1 MTCYHNNSRCGVAP
15 VSSTDKFRDLAYLIS
30 KISAQIMQ
38 PSYGTFWLDSSLVI
52 PAGAPVIF
60 NNIGPTTSDI
70 TLTNNATYT
79 GPGGV
84 GSVSGQTTITVATAG
99 LYQISYKLFYAFEI
113 GPDTNTNVNP
123 GSALVINNQATIPQP
138 AVDGYSLPFNNT
150 GGETMYVALPQ
161 TSIYQV
167 YLAAGSTIQLTNYS
181 NDQTLTNGQTSAANL
196 YLFRIA

>member
-1 MTCYHNNSRCGVAP
+1 MSCCHNNSNCGYTP
-15 VSSTDKFRDLAYLIS
+15 ISSTDKFRDLSYLIS
-30 KISAQIMQ
+30 KISSQIMQ

-52 PAGAPVIF
+52 PGGEPVIF
-60 NNIGPTTSDI
+60 NNIGPKTNDI
-70 TLTNNATYT
+70 NLINNATYT

-99 LYQISYKLFYAFEI
+99 LYQISYKLFYFFEI
-113 GPDTNTNVNP
+113 GPNEDASLQP

-138 AVDGYSLPFNNT
+138 AVDGYSIPFNNPNDST
-150 GGETMYVALPQ
+150 TFFGLPQ

-167 YLAAGSTIQLTNYS
+167 YLNAGSTIQLINYS
-181 NDQTLTNGQTSAANL
+181 SDQTLTDGQTSAANL